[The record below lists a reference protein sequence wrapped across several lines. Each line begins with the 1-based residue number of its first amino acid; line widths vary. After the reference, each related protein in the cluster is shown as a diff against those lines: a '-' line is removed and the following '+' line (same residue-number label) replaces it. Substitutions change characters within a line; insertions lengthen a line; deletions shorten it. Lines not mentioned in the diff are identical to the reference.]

1 MPTKKPTP
9 KLPDTITWSMSTNL
23 ANMGIEGLMTALDHN
38 TTSRLPFS
46 GNYQLSDNNTKI
58 TVPYSQVKDLGRIF
72 FKYIVDTY
80 GPYSFYDVNLLPF
93 NNQLEDWQNN
103 KFQDFSQ
110 EDFNDLIKF
119 YKHPFATLSSNSF
132 VNTGYPDLLS
142 RNLTK
147 INPTITIKNLKENY
161 FKKLSKGNYYKNHYD
176 SLMKVIP
183 KLTAELIAFLDFLS
197 QPEIRYVLLSHYL
210 TYMIP
215 SNAFTSLTFT
225 SNTKVKQCVNFEKN
239 YNINLIDNPNND
251 KQKDTLAYYLTH
263 PAKSSNYRCANCD
276 AIISKSSAHRLTIL
290 GDLGY
295 DDSKKPS
302 NNWTDIPTDNFLCPK
317 CTLLYTFIAIGMTY
331 NYNHQGIFINNNF
344 NLKTLHETN
353 NKLRITMH
361 KEIKDATRAN
371 PHISMHYL
379 LSSIFEQSK
388 QDLQKYNMD
397 SVEIITHQNNASEGH
412 YNSQIITTLDSKI
425 ITNLKNTIITNHKS
439 GESTNRLDA
448 LQHQSLP
455 NFKGETQ
462 YYLYDHVIDHIL
474 HHQSIDDILLT
485 TLKFKAA
492 QADNLYV
499 TSFTISNL
507 IYINLVIKNYL
518 RGDFMSNQE
527 KQQLLNTASD
537 YGNQLHRVFQAASNA
552 KKANQLA
559 YQLLRDI
566 KNNNVNRFITTL
578 IKVYAS
584 NNQRLPQIL
593 IDHMANTELFK
604 DIATAYTAGLIQTRT
619 D

>member
-1 MPTKKPTP
+1 
-9 KLPDTITWSMSTNL
+9 
-23 ANMGIEGLMTALDHN
+23 
-38 TTSRLPFS
+38 
-46 GNYQLSDNNTKI
+46 
-58 TVPYSQVKDLGRIF
+58 
-72 FKYIVDTY
+72 
-80 GPYSFYDVNLLPF
+80 
-93 NNQLEDWQNN
+93 
-103 KFQDFSQ
+103 
-110 EDFNDLIKF
+110 
-119 YKHPFATLSSNSF
+119 
-132 VNTGYPDLLS
+132 
-142 RNLTK
+142 
-147 INPTITIKNLKENY
+147 
-161 FKKLSKGNYYKNHYD
+161 
-176 SLMKVIP
+176 
-183 KLTAELIAFLDFLS
+183 
-197 QPEIRYVLLSHYL
+197 
-210 TYMIP
+210 
-215 SNAFTSLTFT
+215 
-225 SNTKVKQCVNFEKN
+225 
-239 YNINLIDNPNND
+239 
-251 KQKDTLAYYLTH
+251 
-263 PAKSSNYRCANCD
+263 
-276 AIISKSSAHRLTIL
+276 
-290 GDLGY
+290 
-295 DDSKKPS
+295 
-302 NNWTDIPTDNFLCPK
+302 
-317 CTLLYTFIAIGMTY
+317 
-331 NYNHQGIFINNNF
+331 
-344 NLKTLHETN
+344 
-353 NKLRITMH
+353 MH
-361 KEIKDATRAN
+361 KKIKDATRAN

-492 QADNLYV
+492 QTDNLYV

-527 KQQLLNTASD
+527 KQQLLNTASN